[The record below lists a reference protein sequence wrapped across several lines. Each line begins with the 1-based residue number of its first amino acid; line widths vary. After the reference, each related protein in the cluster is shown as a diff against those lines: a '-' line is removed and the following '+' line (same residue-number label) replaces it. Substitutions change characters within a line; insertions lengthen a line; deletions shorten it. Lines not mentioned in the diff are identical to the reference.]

1 MLEGAVPF
9 VVFTIAWVLSQQL
22 YASLAAALGSAVILA
37 VIRLLQRQSLRY
49 VAQAIVP
56 TGIAAIVAAKTGR
69 AEDAFLPGILY
80 NGGLAVLSV
89 ITIVIRKPLVG
100 FILGAAMAD
109 PFGWTSD
116 RRLVS
121 LMNKLTAVL
130 AVPYVL
136 RFVIQMPI
144 YLADQVVVLG
154 IAKVVLGW
162 PLLLLALV
170 VIGVMLSRGRT
181 PIEGSKLAGV

>member
-69 AEDAFLPGILY
+69 AEDAFLPGIL
-80 NGGLAVLSV
+80 
-89 ITIVIRKPLVG
+89 
-100 FILGAAMAD
+100 
-109 PFGWTSD
+109 
-116 RRLVS
+116 
-121 LMNKLTAVL
+121 
-130 AVPYVL
+130 
-136 RFVIQMPI
+136 
-144 YLADQVVVLG
+144 
-154 IAKVVLGW
+154 
-162 PLLLLALV
+162 
-170 VIGVMLSRGRT
+170 
-181 PIEGSKLAGV
+181 